1 MHESSL
7 DLFCD
12 QAAMETER
20 RAAELEVTVD
30 YYIEEFLD
38 YDVDFPYDDLSR

>member
-7 DLFCD
+7 ELFCEH
-12 QAAMETER
+12 AAMETER

-30 YYIEEFLD
+30 YYLEEFLD
-38 YDVDFPYDDLSR
+38 FDLELEP